1 MKLTLNGLTER
12 SGFEQASIRI
22 PDYDIRKIVA
32 NTKKAPRWAHFGIGN
47 IFRIFI
53 GGAADD
59 LIEKKLMDTGITCI
73 ETFDFDVVDRIY
85 APYDNLVL
93 CVTMH
98 ENGDVDKRV
107 TGSLTEA
114 IAARPGDTK
123 AAERLEEI
131 FTADSLQLV
140 SFTITE
146 KGYELFDENGNV
158 FPRLLKELSEGP
170 DAPLTSAMTIVT
182 AGLNKRFL
190 AGGAPLSLVSMD
202 NVSQNGSKLRS
213 SVLEVA
219 KRWME
224 KGFISEEAFSY
235 ISDESRVSFPWTM
248 IDKITP
254 RPDENVRDMLIKDGM
269 EDMDIVVTDKRTYIA
284 PFVNAEAPQYLV
296 VEDSFPN
303 GRPAFEEAGIYV
315 TDRET
320 VNASERMKVTVCLNP
335 IHSAL
340 GPYGVLLGYHRFS
353 DVIAD
358 RELNRLAGLVGP
370 KEGMQV
376 VIDPGI
382 LSPEAFMEELMTKRF
397 PNPYIPD
404 TPERLCTDISQGLSV
419 RFGVTI
425 KAFTARDG
433 NAGKLL
439 GIPLGIAGWL
449 RYLMGVTDELKAY
462 ELAPDPLNPQ
472 LRKELL
478 SEGVEIGDPDS
489 LKDQLRPILS
499 NTSIFGID
507 LYEAG
512 IGERIEEIFREEIAG
527 KGAVRRTLEKYL
539 AK

>member
-1 MKLTLNGLTER
+1 MKLTLNGLTETAE
-12 SGFEQASIRI
+12 FEKASIKI
-22 PDYDIRKIVA
+22 PGYDIRRIVS
-32 NTKKAPRWAHFGIGN
+32 NSEKAPRWAHFGIGN

-53 GGAADD
+53 GGVADD

-73 ETFDFDVVDRIY
+73 ETFDFDVVDKIY
-85 APYDNLVL
+85 VPYDNLAL

-98 ENGDVDKRV
+98 ENGDVDKREV
-107 TGSLTEA
+107 GSLTEA
-114 IAARPGDTK
+114 VAARPSAAGATK
-123 AAERLEEI
+123 RLEEI
-131 FTADSLQLV
+131 FTSDSLQLV

-158 FPRLLKELSEGP
+158 FPRIEKELSEGP
-170 DAPLTSAMTIVT
+170 NAPLTSAMTILT
-182 AGLNKRFL
+182 AGLNRRFL
-190 AGGAPLSLVSMD
+190 AGGAPIALISMD

-219 KRWME
+219 KRWRE
-224 KGFISEEAFSY
+224 KGFISGEAFDY
-235 ISDESRVSFPWTM
+235 INDGSRVSFPWTM

-254 RPDENVRDMLIKDGM
+254 RPDEAVRDMLVKDGL
-269 EDMDIVVTDKRTYIA
+269 EDMDIVVTGRRTYIA

-303 GRPAFEEAGIYV
+303 GRPAFEEAGIYM

-340 GPYGVLLGYHRFS
+340 GPYGVLLGFHRFS

-358 RELNRLAGLVGP
+358 RELNRLARLVGP
-370 KEGMQV
+370 GEGMQV

-382 LSPEAFMEELMTKRF
+382 LSPDAFMEELLTKRF

-419 RFGVTI
+419 RFGVTV
-425 KAFTARDG
+425 KAFMDRD
-433 NAGKLL
+433 NSSGKLL

-449 RYLMGVTDELKAY
+449 RYLMGVTDGLEAY
-462 ELAPDPLNPQ
+462 DLAPDPLNPQ
-472 LRKELL
+472 LQKDLL
-478 SEGVEIGDPDS
+478 SGGVKLGEPGS

-527 KGAVRRTLEKYL
+527 RGAVRRTLEKYL
-539 AK
+539 N

>member
-85 APYDNLVL
+85 APYDNLAL

-303 GRPAFEEAGIYV
+303 GRPALEEAGIYV

-358 RELNRLAGLVGP
+358 RELNRLAELVGP